1 MNKIE
6 NNASQQQKK
15 PKHGDFWHQMG
26 AIVLGT
32 TISLIVTI
40 AAAQILERHQRAKD
54 RRLSALMVM
63 SNIES
68 TARNLEDGYA
78 YLERADTVSAWL
90 LNLPLEKIDS
100 MDQNTL
106 SNLMAEVLYIPLLA
120 LDKSAES
127 IFSNDIATWKNMG
140 NFHFIDNVG
149 RCFSTMHIVEED
161 WTAFS
166 KEMDDARDEI
176 LYHREQYPG
185 NTLNSKLLQNIKIR
199 QLLCN
204 FHNRK
209 CWLQYII
216 ERLRYD
222 NYVNMAAIGISE
234 QELSEFIKMRE
245 KEIKLDK
252 VEPDI
257 NYTPNINPDS
267 ITTIQMP
274 Y

>member
-40 AAAQILERHQRAKD
+40 AAAQILERHQRAND

-100 MDQNTL
+100 VDQNTL

-149 RCFSTMHIVEED
+149 RCFSTMHIVEDD

-166 KEMDDARDEI
+166 TEMDIARDI
-176 LYHREQYPG
+176 P
-185 NTLNSKLLQNIKIR
+185 
-199 QLLCN
+199 
-204 FHNRK
+204 
-209 CWLQYII
+209 
-216 ERLRYD
+216 
-222 NYVNMAAIGISE
+222 
-234 QELSEFIKMRE
+234 
-245 KEIKLDK
+245 
-252 VEPDI
+252 
-257 NYTPNINPDS
+257 
-267 ITTIQMP
+267 
-274 Y
+274 